1 MRTKPAAVPGTPQ
14 SPAPSPQPRRAALL
28 LVLLAASLAAPR
40 AQTVPVQD
48 SGAAGAW
55 QKILKARTT
64 ASVMHTTAH
73 PDDEHGGV
81 LARLSRKDGARLALM
96 TLNRGESGDN
106 AIGPQLFDGLGLIRT
121 EELRISDRYYGVDE
135 QYFTSM
141 VDYGFSKRL
150 EEAFEKWGKD
160 TVMRDVVRIIRMSR
174 PWILLSRFQG
184 NQRDGHG
191 NHQTA
196 GLITQLAFQAA
207 GDPNVYPEQIK
218 EGLRPWQPF
227 KVYMGGVRENE
238 NWTVRIDSGEYSPY
252 LGDSYDNL
260 ARFGLSFQRSQNSG
274 RFTPGA
280 GPNYGYYTRMGT
292 RLASSPEKESSIWDG
307 LNTSYSGLFSTLGR
321 RSPEGVADQL
331 ARVDGAFGRAAA
343 DFTMT
348 DPSAAVPSL
357 AAALQFIREAIAK
370 SSGEDEA
377 LFVLRIK
384 ERQTEEAITACLGL
398 DLTATA
404 QPAGAPEPTGPMAAF
419 AAPPTMGAP
428 IPGQTFEV
436 RARLANRGRLA
447 IAPAEI
453 TLQTRPGWTAS
464 AIGDGGIAPTV
475 GSHTVLPRRFS
486 VAVAADAP
494 ISTRPYFHRAG
505 LQESRYTI
513 DDMTEFG
520 RAASAPPVV
529 AVARYV
535 VEGSPVTIREV
546 VKRRE
551 SKLPYGDVLREV
563 RTVPRIGITVS
574 PGAAV
579 IPLAS
584 AVKRVALTVDLV
596 HNADEATTG
605 AVKLT
610 MPAGW
615 TSAPAEQPFS
625 FARGGERASYTFTV
639 TAPSIDAKPY
649 RVDAVATAAGRT
661 YREGYELIDQRDLE
675 VRYLYRPSTVDVRG
689 IDVTVLSN
697 LKVGYVMGVGDSVP
711 QGLQQLG
718 AQVTLLGEREL
729 ASADLSQF
737 DAIMTGT
744 RAYAVRDDLKTY
756 NTRLLDYVKA
766 GGNMIVLYNTA
777 ELVPNQ
783 FAPYPADNPR
793 NSEEVSE
800 EDSPVT
806 ILAPTHQAFTWP
818 NKITAADFDGWV
830 EQRGSKF
837 FSTWDNAYTPMIA
850 TFDKGQAPQQGGWL
864 TASVGKGTW
873 TYFAYALHRQ
883 FPYGVPGAYRIAANL
898 LALGKRPPAGK

>member
-1 MRTKPAAVPGTPQ
+1 MRVFAAVAG
-14 SPAPSPQPRRAALL
+14 
-28 LVLLAASLAAPR
+28 LLALVVALPGG
-40 AQTVPVQD
+40 QTMPVQD
-48 SGAAGAW
+48 TGAAGAW

-81 LARLSRKDGARLALM
+81 ITRLARKDGARLALM

-106 AIGPQLFDGLGLIRT
+106 AIGSQLFDGLGLIRT

-135 QYFTSM
+135 QYFTTV

-160 TVMRDVVRIIRMSR
+160 QVMRDVVRIIRMSR
-174 PWILLSRFQG
+174 PWVLLSRFQG

-196 GLITQLAFQAA
+196 GLITQLAFKAA
-207 GDPNVYPEQIK
+207 GDPNVYPEQIQ

-238 NWTVRIDSGEYSPY
+238 PWTVRIDSGEYSPY
-252 LGDSYDNL
+252 LGDSFDNV

-274 RFTPGA
+274 RFNPGA
-280 GPNYGYYTRMGT
+280 GPNFGYYTRVGT
-292 RLASSPEKESSIWDG
+292 RLASAPEKESSIFDG
-307 LNTSYSGLFSTLGR
+307 LNTSYSGLFATLGR
-321 RSPEGVADQL
+321 RSPEGVTDQL
-331 ARVDGAFGRAAA
+331 ARVDGAFGRATA
-343 DFTMT
+343 DFSMT

-370 SSGEDEA
+370 SAGDDEA
-377 LFVLRIK
+377 LFILRIK

-398 DLTATA
+398 ELTATA
-404 QPAGAPEPTGPMAAF
+404 QPAGLAEPTGPGAAF
-419 AAPPTMGAP
+419 AAPPSMAAP
-428 IPGQTFEV
+428 VPGQTFEV
-436 RARLANRGRLA
+436 RARLANRGRRA
-447 IAPAEI
+447 VAPAEI
-453 TLQTRPGWTAS
+453 TLDTSTGWTATAS
-464 AIGDGGIAPTV
+464 GATGIADTV
-475 GSHTVLPRRFS
+475 APHDLLARRFT
-486 VAVAADAP
+486 VAVAPTAP
-494 ISTRPYFHRAG
+494 ISTKPYFRRSG
-505 LQESRYTI
+505 LQESRYTL
-513 DDMTEFG
+513 DDQAQFG
-520 RAASAPPVV
+520 RAASAPPLV

-535 VEGSPVTIREV
+535 VEGSPVTMREV

-551 SKLPYGDVLREV
+551 AKLPYGDVLREV
-563 RTVPRIGITVS
+563 RSVPRLGVTVS

-584 AVKRVALTVDLV
+584 TTRRVELTVDVV
-596 HNADEATTG
+596 HNAEDATSG
-605 AVKLT
+605 AVTLT
-610 MPAGW
+610 VPQGW
-615 TSAPAEQPFS
+615 TVTPREQAFT
-625 FARGGERASYTFTV
+625 FARAGERASYRFTV
-639 TAPSIDAKPY
+639 AASAIDAKPY
-649 RVDAVATAAGRT
+649 RVEAVATAAGQS
-661 YREGYELIDQRDLE
+661 YREGYEVIDQRDLE
-675 VRYLYRPSTVDVRG
+675 VRYLYRPSTVEVRG

-697 LKVGYVMGVGDSVP
+697 LKVGYVMGVGDQVP
-711 QGLQQLG
+711 QGLTQLG

-729 ASADLSQF
+729 ASSDLSQF

-744 RAYAVRDDLKTY
+744 RAYAVREDLKTY

-777 ELVPNQ
+777 ELVPNRY
-783 FAPYPADNPR
+783 APFPADNPR

-800 EDSPVT
+800 EDSPVE
-806 ILAPTHQAFTWP
+806 ILAPAHQAFTWP
-818 NKITAADFDGWV
+818 NRITKADFDGWM

-837 FSTWDNAYTPMIA
+837 FSTWDKAYTPMIA

-864 TASVGKGTW
+864 TATHGKGTY

-883 FPYGVPGAYRIAANL
+883 LPYGVPGAYRITANL
-898 LALGKRPPAGK
+898 LALGKRPSAGK